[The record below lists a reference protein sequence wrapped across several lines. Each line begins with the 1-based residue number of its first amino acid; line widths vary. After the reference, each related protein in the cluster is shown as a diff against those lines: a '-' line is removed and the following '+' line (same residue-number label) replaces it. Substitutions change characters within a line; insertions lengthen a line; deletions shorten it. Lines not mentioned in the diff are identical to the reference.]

1 MIFYFLCL
9 QWDVSNLDIWFLKK
23 GIGTDLRLQ
32 AKWDQNI
39 KVQAHEKYNL
49 QNI

>member
-23 GIGTDLRLQ
+23 GIGYRFKIAGQ
-32 AKWDQNI
+32 
-39 KVQAHEKYNL
+39 VGSKYKGTST
-49 QNI
+49 